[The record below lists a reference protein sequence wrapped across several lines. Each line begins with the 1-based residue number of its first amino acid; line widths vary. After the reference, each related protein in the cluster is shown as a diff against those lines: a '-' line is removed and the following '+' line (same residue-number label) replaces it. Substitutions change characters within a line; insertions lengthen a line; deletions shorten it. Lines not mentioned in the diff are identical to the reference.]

1 MTKHTDVY
9 DAEGKPITGTII
21 PDGGRVSIR
30 MTMMDGAPDIAAL
43 TRAAMADADAGV
55 RHKPGTIVADGIQ
68 GQLAAVERQVKRD
81 LRLDKLSDAWRNP
94 SAQQVVADS
103 KAAPEID
110 LEAFHDKRNA
120 RLADAWKGA
129 A

>member
-1 MTKHTDVY
+1 MTKHTEIY
-9 DAEGKPITGTII
+9 DAEGNPITGTIM
-21 PDGGRVSIR
+21 PDGGRVLVK
-30 MTMMDGAPDIAAL
+30 MTMMDGASDIAAI
-43 TRAAMADADAGV
+43 TRAAMDDAGTGAL
-55 RHKPGTIVADGIQ
+55 HKPGTLVADGIQ
-68 GQLAAVERQVKRD
+68 AVLAATAREVKRD

-94 SAQQVVADS
+94 PAQEAVADN
-103 KAAPEID
+103 KPAPQID